1 MRFRPLANVLSLR
14 SPSRCSN
21 RLLAQLPRLGAIL
34 VLLLLLSACS
44 RSVNLQAGL
53 SDGDANEIVLVLNRK
68 GISVEKQKSKEG
80 VTLIVKED
88 DLSRAT
94 ETMNEAGLP
103 RRSLS
108 NLGEV
113 FKKQGMISTPM
124 EERIRYIH
132 GLSEELESTLQQ
144 FDHVISARV
153 HVVLPERIAP
163 GEPIQPSSAAVF
175 VKYRAPLDEDMVM
188 PRIRKLVASSIPGLS
203 GEEGR
208 AKVSVVMMP
217 GEAATAGIEWTT
229 LGPFVVAV
237 SSVRA
242 LGLTLLGLVLLVL
255 LVGGW
260 LVLLHVQRNPKLML
274 MIARLAMRKA
284 KSADPSEPSATT
296 ATPTSPAP
304 AAAAATAGKAGQGKS

>member
-1 MRFRPLANVLSLR
+1 MDLRHFPGAAAVPPRPHSSPAWLAR
-14 SPSRCSN
+14 WAG
-21 RLLAQLPRLGAIL
+21 LLAC
-34 VLLLLLSACS
+34 LLLLSACS
-44 RSVNLQAGL
+44 KMVNLQASL
-53 SDGDANEIVLVLNRK
+53 TDADANEIVLVLNRK
-68 GISVEKQKSKEG
+68 GIGVEKQKNKEG
-80 VTLIVKED
+80 VTLIVKEA

-144 FDHVISARV
+144 FDNVVSARV

-175 VKYRAPLDEDMVM
+175 VKYRQPLDEDAVM
-188 PRIRKLVASSIPGLS
+188 PRIRRLVASSIPGLG

-208 AKVSVVMMP
+208 NKVSVVMMP
-217 GEAATAGIEWTT
+217 GEAPAAGIEWTT
-229 LGPFVVAV
+229 LGPFLVAA
-237 SSVRA
+237 SSARG
-242 LGLTLLGLVLLVL
+242 LMLTLLALASLALGCGGYLLFLAAARHPKVAL
-255 LVGGW
+255 L
-260 LVLLHVQRNPKLML
+260 
-274 MIARLAMRKA
+274 IARLSMGKARRAAQAGAAADAQPAA
-284 KSADPSEPSATT
+284 KS
-296 ATPTSPAP
+296 
-304 AAAAATAGKAGQGKS
+304 

>member
-1 MRFRPLANVLSLR
+1 MRFRSLANVLSLR

-284 KSADPSEPSATT
+284 KSADPSEPNATT

>member
-1 MRFRPLANVLSLR
+1 MSLRPLANLLIVRPR
-14 SPSRCSN
+14 SRRSTQ
-21 RLLAQLPRLGAIL
+21 LLAHLPRVGAIL

-68 GISVEKQKSKEG
+68 GISVEKQKNKEG

-103 RRSLS
+103 RRNLS

-175 VKYRAPLDEDMVM
+175 VKYRPPMDEDMVM

-217 GEAATAGIEWTT
+217 GEAPTAGIEWTT

-242 LGLTLLGLVLLVL
+242 LGFTLLGLGLLVL
-255 LVGGW
+255 VAGGW
-260 LVLLHVQRNPKLML
+260 LLVLNVQRNPKLML
-274 MIARLAMRKA
+274 MIARLSMRKA
-284 KSADPSEPSATT
+284 KVGDPAE
-296 ATPTSPAP
+296 PAP
-304 AAAAATAGKAGQGKS
+304 AAATAAPAAHKPAQAKS